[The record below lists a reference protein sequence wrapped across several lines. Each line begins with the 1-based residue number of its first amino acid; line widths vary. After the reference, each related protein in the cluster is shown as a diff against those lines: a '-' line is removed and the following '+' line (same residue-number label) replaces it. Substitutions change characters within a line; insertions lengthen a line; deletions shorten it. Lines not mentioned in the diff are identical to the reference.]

1 MTLPLKVKIYIA
13 LIILLSVVTMGL
25 MVFVNNGHPINL
37 QLILFWSA
45 LAVIT
50 ESLVLRLPSGMGLS
64 VSHAIVLAALIAQGP
79 LAGTIVTGASFLF
92 RTIRV
97 PATNKLAHLFNTP
110 VYKTLFNAAQ
120 GIMAIGIAGV
130 AYTVLGGKPGEFN
143 IYLTL
148 LVTILYTILNSL
160 IMSIFFALL
169 KKQSFFYVWLS
180 NMKGIL
186 INVVLVGS
194 MGIIIFLA
202 YASYGIAAVLLFLG
216 PLLLARFTFKQ
227 YTDLRETYLDTIKA
241 FNKLT
246 EAKDTYTGEHAS
258 RVETY
263 AVELARYINLPE
275 NRIENI
281 RMAALL
287 HDIGKIGISDL
298 VLKKTSALTDSEYEQ
313 IKQHPTIGADI
324 IQNVH
329 FLKDVSAIIRHH
341 HERFDGKGYPDHLV
355 GEKISTESAIL
366 ALADVYD
373 AITSNRSY
381 RTPLTLEDAIH
392 EITKNSGTQFNPKLT
407 EKFADLIRKKSE
419 VFDRSAS

>member
-1 MTLPLKVKIYIA
+1 MDIREIEDLIKNLKSVINCR
-13 LIILLSVVTMGL
+13 ILLNENDIIKEVHIVANESR
-25 MVFVNNGHPINL
+25 
-37 QLILFWSA
+37 SA
-45 LAVIT
+45 KQISRDIQSIIATVY
-50 ESLVLRLPSGMGLS
+50 GMELDYKKIS
-64 VSHAIVLAALIAQGP
+64 IAQVKDSTQNQDDRR
-79 LAGTIVTGASFLF
+79 LRIKS
-92 RTIRV
+92 
-97 PATNKLAHLFNTP
+97 
-110 VYKTLFNAAQ
+110 
-120 GIMAIGIAGV
+120 
-130 AYTVLGGKPGEFN
+130 
-143 IYLTL
+143 
-148 LVTILYTILNSL
+148 
-160 IMSIFFALL
+160 
-169 KKQSFFYVWLS
+169 
-180 NMKGIL
+180 
-186 INVVLVGS
+186 
-194 MGIIIFLA
+194 
-202 YASYGIAAVLLFLG
+202 AVLLFLG

-324 IQNVH
+324 IHNVH
-329 FLKDVSAIIRHH
+329 FLKDVSTIIRHH
-341 HERFDGKGYPDHLV
+341 HERYDGRGYPDHLV

-366 ALADVYD
+366 SLADVYD

-381 RTPLTLEDAIH
+381 RTPLMLEDAIY

-407 EKFADLIRKKSE
+407 EKFAELILRKRE
-419 VFDRSAS
+419 VFDRSVS